1 MFDQRE
7 LRQLVGGEESPIDI
21 NDLRAHTSVSGF
33 PNDTT
38 MQLFWKVVKGFSQEE
53 RRALIRFVT
62 SCSRPP
68 L

>member
-7 LRQLVGGEESPIDI
+7 LRQLVGGEETIIDME
-21 NDLRAHTSVSGF
+21 DLRMNSEATGF
-33 PNDTT
+33 PDDKT
-38 MQLFWKVVKGFSQEE
+38 MMMFWKVVNRFTQAE
-53 RRALIRFVT
+53 RKALMQFVT